1 MIITQLYHDLVNF
14 IFPPT
19 CIVSNDRLPE
29 FNTNRYIK
37 DDILNSLHVLS
48 PLDRGQLSG
57 KVIADDAFAYFTL
70 YPDSHMEKIIHH
82 IKYSGMRRLGTLMGG
97 ILASKITL
105 DEKYDYI
112 IPVPLHK
119 VRIRERH
126 YNQSDY
132 ISAGIGEVIGIE
144 VLTKAVYRIRY
155 TKSQTRLNRQQ
166 RIENVKGAFEINTD
180 YFEKIKDKNLIVFDD
195 IVTTGS
201 TINEVIRILKE
212 NGAGKILAV
221 CLAMARD

>member
-1 MIITQLYHDLVNF
+1 MLPLLYRDLVNF

-19 CIVSNDRLPE
+19 CIVSNERLTE
-29 FNTNRYIK
+29 DNSNKYIK
-37 DDILNSLHVLS
+37 DAILNSLQVLS
-48 PLDRGQLSG
+48 PLDRDQLSD
-57 KVIADDAFAYFTL
+57 KVNADDAFAYFTL

-82 IKYSGMRRLGTLMGG
+82 IKYSGMRRLGTFMGR
-97 ILASKITL
+97 ILAERINI
-105 DEKYDYI
+105 DQHYNYI

-119 VRIRERH
+119 IRVRERH

-132 ISAGIGEVIGIE
+132 ISTGIGEALGIE
-144 VLTKAVYRIRY
+144 VLSKAVSRIRY
-155 TKSQTRLNRQQ
+155 TKSQTHLNRQQ
-166 RIENVKGAFEINTD
+166 RIENVKGAFEINSD